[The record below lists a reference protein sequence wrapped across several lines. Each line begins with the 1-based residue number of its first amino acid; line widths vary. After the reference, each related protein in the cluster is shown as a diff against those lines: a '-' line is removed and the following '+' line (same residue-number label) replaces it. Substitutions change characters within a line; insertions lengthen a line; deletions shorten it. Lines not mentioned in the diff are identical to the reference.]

1 MKIIEKMV
9 QQDII
14 QKENKEWMEFG
25 LRQAVHIMGNWCLV
39 ICIGLLFQLEIWQS
53 LFFYFSYCIVRIFAG
68 GYHAKTRPGCYICSM
83 ICIALAFLIYQ
94 QITINKI
101 VCCLLYMI
109 AVITIICYSPMD
121 NPNKR
126 LSVAEKVH
134 YRKTVRC
141 VLLLYS
147 LLFAGTMC
155 ISFYRMYV
163 LSLLAVLFA
172 GIMVFA
178 GLLQEKISIH
188 R

>member
-14 QKENKEWMEFG
+14 QEENKEWMEFG

-39 ICIGLLFQLEIWQS
+39 ICIGLLFKLEIWQS

-83 ICIALAFLIYQ
+83 FCIALAFLIYQ

-126 LSVAEKVH
+126 LSVVEKVH
-134 YRKTVRC
+134 YRKIVRC

-155 ISFYRMYV
+155 ISFYGIYV

>member
-14 QKENKEWMEFG
+14 QEENKEWMEFG
-25 LRQAVHIMGNWCLV
+25 LRQAVHIMGNWSLV

-53 LFFYFSYCIVRIFAG
+53 LFFYFSYCIVRVFAG
-68 GYHAKTRPGCYICSM
+68 GYHAKTRLGCYICSM
-83 ICIALAFLIYQ
+83 FCIALAFLIYQ

-134 YRKTVRC
+134 YRKIVRC

-155 ISFYRMYV
+155 ISFYGIYV

>member
-1 MKIIEKMV
+1 MV

-68 GYHAKTRPGCYICSM
+68 GYHAKTRPDCYICSM

-126 LSVAEKVH
+126 LSVVEKVH
-134 YRKTVRC
+134 YRKIVRC

-163 LSLLAVLFA
+163 LSYWPFIC
-172 GIMVFA
+172 GIMDFA

>member
-83 ICIALAFLIYQ
+83 NCIALAFLIYQ

-109 AVITIICYSPMD
+109 AVIMIICYSPMD

-126 LSVAEKVH
+126 LSVVEKVH
-134 YRKTVRC
+134 YRKIVRC